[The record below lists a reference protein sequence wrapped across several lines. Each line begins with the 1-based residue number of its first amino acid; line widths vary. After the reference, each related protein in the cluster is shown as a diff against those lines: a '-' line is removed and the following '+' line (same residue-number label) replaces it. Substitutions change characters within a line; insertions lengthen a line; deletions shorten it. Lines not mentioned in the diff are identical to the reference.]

1 MSALVRDVDE
11 ADFQQV
17 VVEGSRTRPVVVDF
31 WAEWCGPC
39 RQLSPALEQAAQQ
52 FAGEV
57 DVVKVD
63 IDRNQRLAQQLRIQG
78 IPAVKAFADGRVVSE
93 FTGLQPPA
101 ALEQFFAA
109 LAPSQADRLV
119 VRGAAAD
126 PAAAEGL
133 YREALAI
140 ESDHPAAAIGLAHL
154 LAEGGDPVGATEVLA
169 KARPT
174 AEVQRL
180 QASLSLADDA
190 GDVAALTAAV
200 SGGDDDARV
209 VLGKALAAAGR
220 YEEAIEVLLD
230 AVRVPATREPGR
242 EALLEVF
249 TVLGGDDPRVRAAR
263 PRLASA
269 LF

>member
-1 MSALVRDVDE
+1 MSTLVRDVDE
-11 ADFQQV
+11 TDFLQV

-39 RQLSPALEQAAQQ
+39 TQLSPELEQAAQQ

-63 IDRNQRLAQQLRIQG
+63 VDSNQRLAQQFGVQG
-78 IPAVKAFADGRVVSE
+78 IPAVKAFADGRLVSE

-101 ALEQFFAA
+101 VIEQFFAA
-109 LAPSQADRLV
+109 LAPSEADRMV
-119 VRGAAAD
+119 QRAAAD
-126 PAAAEGL
+126 PSLAEVL
-133 YREALAI
+133 YRQAL
-140 ESDHPAAAIGLAHL
+140 EVEVDHPGAAIGLADL
-154 LAEGGDPVGATEVLA
+154 LAEGGDVEGAVAVLA

-174 AEVQRL
+174 PEVQRL
-180 QASLSLADDA
+180 QAALSLADDA
-190 GDVAALTAAV
+190 GDIAALTAAV
-200 SGGDDDARV
+200 EGGDDEARV
-209 VLGKALAAAGR
+209 TLGKALAAAR
-220 YEEAIEVLLD
+220 RHEDAIEVLLD
-230 AVRVPATREPGR
+230 AVRLPETRDLGR

-249 TVLGGDDPRVRAAR
+249 TVLGNDDSRVRAAR